1 MKLKYIFTVL
11 FVLSLICHSKSNSSY
26 SENDKNVSLLP
37 KILKQLNIKQE
48 EIDEDLYVQKI
59 LPYDKNS
66 TVVVLPRMENS
77 GDEEVTY
84 YDAYIFIV
92 DSLSGKIKNKYIE
105 QSAWTSDALSL
116 DSIYIDTAPYI
127 LNLNTMGFGVRVH
140 YRGAST
146 SAPFSRTNFSL
157 FIQNGNTLKPV
168 IKNFSIDEDRGSWDT
183 RCKGEY
189 SNTISK
195 LSIDK
200 DTTNGFNNI
209 IVNTEIIETKSF
221 MYKNECESIIS
232 SVNSV
237 KKILKYNK
245 KQYFDAP
252 NF

>member
-1 MKLKYIFTVL
+1 MKLKHIFTVL
-11 FVLSLICHSKSNSSY
+11 FILSLICHSESNLSY
-26 SENDKNVSLLP
+26 NEYDNNVSLLP
-37 KILKQLNIKQE
+37 KILKQINIKQE
-48 EIDEDLYVQKI
+48 DVDEELYVQKI

-66 TVVVLPRMENS
+66 TVVVLPRIENS

-116 DSIYIDTAPYI
+116 NSIDIDTAPYI
-127 LNLNTMGFGVRVH
+127 LNLNTRGFGVRVH
-140 YRGAST
+140 YTGS
-146 SAPFSRTNFSL
+146 SRVYPYDTTDFSL

-168 IKNFSIDEDRGSWDT
+168 IKNFSISEDSGSWDT
-183 RCKGEY
+183 SCKGEY

-209 IVNTEIIETKSF
+209 IVNTKITETKSF
-221 MYKNECESIIS
+221 MYKNECESKTS
-232 SVNSV
+232 SIKHA

-245 KQYFDAP
+245 KTYYDAP
-252 NF
+252 N